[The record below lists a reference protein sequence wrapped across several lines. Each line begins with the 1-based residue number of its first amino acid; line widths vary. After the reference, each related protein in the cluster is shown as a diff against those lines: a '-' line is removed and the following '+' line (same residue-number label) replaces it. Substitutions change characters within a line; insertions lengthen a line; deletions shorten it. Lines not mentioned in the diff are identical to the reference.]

1 MGARGWWTVILTALA
16 GPLGSIGIGLGLA
29 RWAEAT
35 TGGMAVLAALV
46 LGLWLGAPVLA
57 CVVFVTCLLTLMRP
71 EPHRRWVAVL
81 VMLAAAVVESIVALV
96 GLRVVTGMSTPEIG
110 LVVVAIAAIGVLGGG
125 ASFALSASRRP
136 SATHPD
142 ASPDAVD
149 RPRGAS
155 EAAD

>member
-1 MGARGWWTVILTALA
+1 MSARGWWTVILTALA
-16 GPLGSIGIGLGLA
+16 GPAGSIGIGLGLA

-46 LGLWLGAPVLA
+46 VGLWLGAPVLA
-57 CVVFVTCLLTLMRP
+57 FIVFAVCLFTIARP
-71 EPHRRWVAVL
+71 LHLRRWIALL
-81 VMLAAAVVESIVALV
+81 VMLATVIVESIVALV
-96 GLRVVTGMSTPEIG
+96 GLRMATGMSTPELG

-142 ASPDAVD
+142 ASPDAAD

>member
-46 LGLWLGAPVLA
+46 IGLWLGAPVLA
-57 CVVFVTCLLTLMRP
+57 FVVFVTCLLTIARP
-71 EPHRRWVAVL
+71 LHLRRWIALL
-81 VMLAAAVVESIVALV
+81 VMLATVIVEAIVALM
-96 GLRVVTGMSTPEIG
+96 GLRMATGMSTPEIG
-110 LVVVAIAAIGVLGGG
+110 LVVVAIASIGVLGGG

>member
-35 TGGMAVLAALV
+35 TGGMAVLAFLV
-46 LGLWLGAPVLA
+46 IGLWLGAPVLA
-57 CVVFVTCLLTLMRP
+57 FIVFVACLFTVMRP
-71 EPHRRWVAVL
+71 ESHRRWVAVL
-81 VMLAAAVVESIVALV
+81 VMLVAAVVESIVALI
-96 GLRVVTGMSTPEIG
+96 GLRVATGMSTPEIG
-110 LVVVAIAAIGVLGGG
+110 LVIVAIAVIGLLGSG

-136 SATHPD
+136 VVTQPG
-142 ASPDAVD
+142 ASPDAAD
-149 RPRGAS
+149 RPQGAS